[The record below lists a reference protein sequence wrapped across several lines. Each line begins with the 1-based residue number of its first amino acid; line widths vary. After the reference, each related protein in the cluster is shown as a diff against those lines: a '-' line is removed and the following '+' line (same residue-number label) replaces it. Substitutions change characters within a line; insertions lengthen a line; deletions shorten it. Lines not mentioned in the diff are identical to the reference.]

1 MVVLRIP
8 FNDCEIDLILTWS
21 DKDVL
26 SNDTGA
32 TKFQVADTK
41 IYVPAVTCQPN
52 VIQKFLNN

>member
-1 MVVLRIP
+1 MVLKIP
-8 FNDCEIDLILTWS
+8 FNNCEINLILTWS

-41 IYVPAVTCQPN
+41 IYVPAVTYQPN